1 MYDGPLR
8 EPGFMEH
15 EAVAGGLRKGTR
27 SRPLRSLAVA
37 STVAMALGAVDA
49 RMSVSAGEVRVTG
62 QTVGSV
68 SPAVGQWLRHVE
80 EISRVANDAVVTGL
94 RVLGRETVVALGIPP
109 QGALTEEGSYQL
121 VWDHGRH
128 HLLAEVFPGGHYDWF
143 YRDRETGR
151 LAGAEGLPFDETT
164 KLRRRLERNLR
175 SREA

>member
-8 EPGFMEH
+8 EPSFVER
-15 EAVAGGLRKGTR
+15 EAAVGSPKQATR
-27 SRPLRSLAVA
+27 SRSRVPLVVA
-37 STVAMALGAVDA
+37 STVAIALIAVDA
-49 RMSVSAGEVRVTG
+49 WRGTSTGAVRVSG

-80 EISRVANDAVVTGL
+80 QISRASGDVVAEGL
-94 RVLGRETVVALGIPP
+94 RILGRDTVVALGSPP

-128 HLLAEVFPGGHYDWF
+128 HLLAEILPNGRYDWF

-151 LAGAEGLPFDETT
+151 LAGEEGLPFTETA
-164 KLRRRLERNLR
+164 KLRRRLERNMR
-175 SREA
+175 STEA